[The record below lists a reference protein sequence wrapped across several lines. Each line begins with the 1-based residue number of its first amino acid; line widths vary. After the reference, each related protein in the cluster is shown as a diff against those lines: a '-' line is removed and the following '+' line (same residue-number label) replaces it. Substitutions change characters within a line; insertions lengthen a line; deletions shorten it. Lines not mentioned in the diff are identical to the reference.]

1 MADIEIGYKGSTITS
16 INSGGV
22 TTLNTIGTF
31 CEDNITVTFNKTQ
44 GEAFT
49 PATTITT
56 NPSIT
61 LSATTGTITAF
72 YSGAS
77 NITPTVTPGYV
88 SAGTAGTVRTSGTST
103 Y

>member
-1 MADIEIGYKGSTITS
+1 MADIEIGYKGSTIAS

-88 SAGTAGTVRTSGTST
+88 SAGTAGTVKTSGMST